1 SNSTHEPHSFST
13 LPRHH
18 AYAGAWGRGGRRAV
32 TLGDTR
38 TLHGPRRRLR
48 RVPGRRFDSVL
59 AASSQRDTWDTG
71 DIWDTWDTLPAPE
84 SSTMPVR
91 SVRRFRSHAPH
102 RPGSRPSAR
111 RAGCAVCRPVGVL
124 RSGPPDRPSVGCRVA
139 GAG

>member
-1 SNSTHEPHSFST
+1 MRGTSSSWPPASTRPKPFVTLPRGRSLPAVPAACSNSTHEPHSFST

-84 SSTMPVR
+84 SSTMP
-91 SVRRFRSHAPH
+91 
-102 RPGSRPSAR
+102 
-111 RAGCAVCRPVGVL
+111 
-124 RSGPPDRPSVGCRVA
+124 
-139 GAG
+139 